1 MQSEADPKRVRVEI
15 ESRDDYRIMW
25 LAGVRQVDLTQH
37 CLKSFGFCDRPR
49 VNHAARRQTVFLSA
63 VRPPLA
69 WYLCAL
75 PIPWD
80 WHRNAHL
87 AFEHAPGHSWEG
99 DALVRGLGVR
109 LTNARPIFGWGEHS
123 VPLDAELRRSSR
135 YRTCRNWQ
143 FAHWLRAN
151 RGAPLAPPLPTRPPA
166 QGGDEQLAIM

>member
-1 MQSEADPKRVRVEI
+1 MQSEADSKWVRVEI
-15 ESRDDYRIMW
+15 ESRDRYRIMW

-49 VNHAARRQTVFLSA
+49 VTHTARQQTVVLDA
-63 VRPPLA
+63 ARPPLA

-99 DALVRGLGVR
+99 DALIRGLGVR

-123 VPLDAELRRSSR
+123 IPPDAPQRRSTR

-143 FAHWLRAN
+143 FAHWLRVN
-151 RGAPLAPPLPTRPPA
+151 RGAPLAPPLPARPAA
-166 QGGDEQLAIM
+166 QGGGEQLAIM

>member
-1 MQSEADPKRVRVEI
+1 MNPGADSKRVRVEI
-15 ESRDDYRIMW
+15 ESRDRYKIMW

-37 CLKSFGFCDRPR
+37 CLKSFAFCDRPR
-49 VNHAARRQTVFLSA
+49 VNHAARQQTVFLRSEN
-63 VRPPLA
+63 PPLA

-80 WHRNAHL
+80 WHRNGHL
-87 AFEHAPGHSWEG
+87 AFEYAPDESWEG

-123 VPLDAELRRSSR
+123 IPQDTPLRRSAR

-143 FAHWLRAN
+143 FAHWLREN
-151 RGAPLAPPLPTRPPA
+151 RGAPLAPPAPA
-166 QGGDEQLAIM
+166 KPVARGGDEQLAIL